1 MADRGTRVELQQ
13 LTKSYGRQVALA
25 PTNLT
30 IEPGEFFSLIGP
42 SGSGKSTLLGCVA
55 GFIAPTAGRIL
66 VGGEDVVA
74 MPPYK
79 RNIGMVFQ
87 NYALFP
93 HMSVFENIAFP
104 LRLRRMPA
112 VEIKSRVSRMLE
124 TIRLVDFGTRSP
136 QQLSGGQQQ
145 RVALGRAAVYDP
157 RLLLMDEPLG
167 ALDKNLREEMQYE
180 IRQFHAALGTT
191 IVYVTH
197 DQDEAATMSDRIGI
211 MKDGSIVQTGR
222 PRALYDSPRNAFV
235 AGFLGEA
242 NLLPVREIKPNGH
255 GSFRVR
261 AGDGLDLIAASAP
274 PAGSALTLCI
284 RPEAL
289 AIEAE
294 GASEP
299 SPETVIPARVDDV
312 VFTAG
317 TVRYRVSTAD
327 GARLVVRRP
336 LQRQGREIEPGA
348 AVRLVYAPSD
358 IQIIDRE

>member
-1 MADRGTRVELQQ
+1 MPDRGTRVELEG

-25 PTNLT
+25 PTDLV

-42 SGSGKSTLLGCVA
+42 SGSGKSTLLGSIA
-55 GFIAPTAGRIL
+55 GFIAPSAGRIL
-66 VGGEDVVA
+66 IGGEDVVA
-74 MPPYK
+74 MPPYR

-93 HMSVFENIAFP
+93 HMSVYENIAFP
-104 LRLRRMPA
+104 LRLRRMRA
-112 VEIKSRVSRMLE
+112 DDIKARVGRMLE
-124 TIRLVDFGTRSP
+124 TIRLVDFGARSP

-180 IRQFHAALGTT
+180 IRQFHAVLGTT
-191 IVYVTH
+191 IIYVTH

-222 PRALYDSPRNAFV
+222 PRHLYDSPRNAFV

-242 NLLPVREIKPNGH
+242 NLLPVREVKSNGH
-255 GSFRVR
+255 GTFKVT
-261 AGDGLDLIAASAP
+261 AGDGLDLLASSVP
-274 PAGSALTLCI
+274 DGGGALTLCI

-289 AIEAE
+289 AIEAD
-294 GASEP
+294 
-299 SPETVIPARVDDV
+299 SPGETSRDAIIKARVDDV

-317 TVRYRVSTAD
+317 TVRYRVSTPD

-348 AVRLVYAPSD
+348 DVRLLYAPAD
-358 IQIIDRE
+358 VLIIARE